1 MEFMVTYAVSEQG
14 IHLRTMEN
22 FLAALNS
29 AFQPFDIKETPCSSC
44 MLSNNYQDQWTN
56 IFLSLDY
63 LPPM

>member
-29 AFQPFDIKETPCSSC
+29 AFQPFDIKGDT
-44 MLSNNYQDQWTN
+44 L
-56 IFLSLDY
+56 
-63 LPPM
+63 